1 MDRYYESDFTSQ
13 RDLILQMSYMAQEN
27 LERAIDGLL
36 NRNERLLREVVERDS
51 QIDQMEVRVD
61 AECVELLLRLQPVAK
76 DLRLAAMSLK
86 INTNLERMGDQAV
99 YIARVGLDLLR
110 QAPAREWHELP
121 RLAAMAREA
130 VGMAMQ
136 SFVKEDT
143 ELARRVRAGDQ
154 DVNAMY
160 RAMIHAMVQYAME
173 NPGQLPQTIEM
184 IFVAQALERVA
195 DYAKNIA
202 DEVVYLVEAVDPRH
216 QTG

>member
-1 MDRYYESDFTSQ
+1 MDRYYEADFTSQ
-13 RDLILQMSYMAQEN
+13 RDLVLRMSYMAQEN

-36 NRNERLLREVVERDS
+36 SGDGRKLREVIERDA
-51 QIDQMEVRVD
+51 QIDQMELRVD

-99 YIARVGLDLLR
+99 YIARVGLDLLQ
-110 QAPAREWHELP
+110 QARPKEWHELP

-130 VGMAMQ
+130 VDLAMQ
-136 SFVKEDT
+136 SFVREDT
-143 ELARRVRAGDQ
+143 ALARRVRAGDREINQ
-154 DVNAMY
+154 LY
-160 RAMIHAMVQYAME
+160 RSIIHAMVQFAME
-173 NPGQLPQTIEM
+173 NPSQLPQTIEM
-184 IFVAQALERVA
+184 VFVAQALERVA

-216 QTG
+216 RPE